1 MQRQIEK
8 LILGTQAI
16 DGAGVKLTRVLG
28 AQSMQDFDPFLMLDS
43 FDSTNPTDYIK
54 SFPMHPHRGIETIS
68 YIAQGAM
75 THKDS
80 LGNVDTI
87 RSGEVQWM
95 SAGSGILH
103 EEILPESPRMLGVQI
118 WLNLPKQHKMSQPS
132 YKSIK
137 QIPTLTL
144 ECASLKLISGEYQG
158 AQGFKPKFL
167 PLDFYDIHL
176 APNMSQT
183 ITTKPSQNVV
193 LFLLQGDALVQG
205 QLVREKTAI
214 KLSPGGDLSLSSM
227 DKNAQILFLSSI
239 ALHEPTAWGGPVVM
253 NTKKELQEAFKE
265 LREGT
270 FIKHST
276 RIS

>member
-16 DGAGVKLTRVLG
+16 DGAGMKLTRVLG

-103 EEILPESPRMLGVQI
+103 EEILPESPRMLGVQ
-118 WLNLPKQHKMSQPS
+118 L
-132 YKSIK
+132 
-137 QIPTLTL
+137 
-144 ECASLKLISGEYQG
+144 
-158 AQGFKPKFL
+158 
-167 PLDFYDIHL
+167 
-176 APNMSQT
+176 
-183 ITTKPSQNVV
+183 
-193 LFLLQGDALVQG
+193 
-205 QLVREKTAI
+205 
-214 KLSPGGDLSLSSM
+214 
-227 DKNAQILFLSSI
+227 
-239 ALHEPTAWGGPVVM
+239 
-253 NTKKELQEAFKE
+253 
-265 LREGT
+265 
-270 FIKHST
+270 
-276 RIS
+276 